1 VLRATIFY
9 KNCAASRF
17 VAFSAAR
24 AIFLLAL
31 AASLLCCFMTT
42 LTDFSVIKHEFG
54 QLGRAL
60 KLFGTTGSQ
69 D

>member
-1 VLRATIFY
+1 V
-9 KNCAASRF
+9 
-17 VAFSAAR
+17 AR

-31 AASLLCCFMTT
+31 AASLLRCFMAT

-54 QLGRAL
+54 QLGQAL

-69 D
+69 NLD